1 MARLSNKIINQSMET
16 PNGIPKDAKI
26 DLHGL
31 PVEVAKVAVQAQIHE
46 LLGT

>member
-1 MARLSNKIINQSMET
+1 MET

-31 PVEVAKVAVQAQIHE
+31 PVEVAKVAVQA
-46 LLGT
+46 LKRTFGDLYDLDD